1 MGRKYD
7 RMVTIRTWLKER
19 GCCGLCSIGMAI
31 AQVEREHGDPTFRA
45 TKVGCSKVEGRQDC
59 FERARA
65 VWSDLPK
72 EGATK

>member
-1 MGRKYD
+1 
-7 RMVTIRTWLKER
+7 MVQIVAWLKER
-19 GCCGLCSIGMAI
+19 RCCGLCAIGMAI

-45 TKVGCSKVEGRQDC
+45 TKVGCSKPEGRQDC

-65 VWSDLPK
+65 IWSELPK